1 MTRLYE
7 EGLVDHVLQWSIGDV
22 STENLFV
29 NQVRSIPEK
38 FSSVNEYRSAFRM
51 PVLEEVRAQI
61 QQALQK
67 TMASSSPSSRVFS
80 PVRITKVKGT
90 KNKKK
95 TTMKRNISIR
105 LLAKDRVTHQFPVP
119 CRADLMLLC
128 SGRIPEWDPN
138 NEKFL
143 AEPGSNAPAKGSCG
157 CSFALAFVTFGRL
170 SPTIAADV
178 NAQNEGSLLRKLQD
192 SECPW
197 FGVLLN
203 INLTPFLRIWNAL
216 HRPLA
221 DPLLVKSATDVFGHA
236 GAKHASL
243 GKAIESYCEARK
255 LNESQALCLSS
266 TVSSLLRKENEAK
279 PNVRIVQGPPGTGKT
294 TMLVTLL
301 SVVESLGLPTLVT
314 APTNMAVLEV
324 CKRFMSLVNTSDLN
338 ATIKLKKCQEKLLFA
353 QFCKRKSLLC
363 EMGSG
368 KLARRDLLQSD
379 MVLVGSKERMLKF
392 MGDSA
397 PSLEKI
403 FLPFRVTR
411 LQKALGSDGWRHS
424 AEALVKFL
432 QDAHSHFKTFAMCNN
447 TAGNSVMPREDV
459 TQIMQRPKNSAG
471 KASDL
476 EGLVTVV
483 SQKEAFDNSICSF
496 WRFARQ
502 TIQKLTM
509 KMTQSCHTLLT
520 DLPAC
525 LLASDT
531 RQAMLSARD
540 LANHLLHL
548 IPSDCPEDGL
558 SWFVAQNSNPSR
570 PVLQILNNIT
580 EKLQNLNLNT
590 DADIINN
597 ICSNDVI
604 SCQKRKFLAARQIL
618 LDTLVRQPGY
628 DLFKDSDQKK
638 KWAQVRNRNWLSS
651 LCLSNARLVFSTVS
665 SAGGPVIEGTAFEFA
680 IVDEASQL
688 VEAETCILTG
698 MASLKQLLLV
708 GDQMQ
713 LPAIV
718 ISQMTK
724 RCGYGSSL
732 FDRLQASQHPCR
744 HLLNVQYRMHPSI
757 SAFPNYQFYGGLVQD
772 GANVLEASYGSSAY
786 QVASNLFGTSAF
798 LDVQH
803 GYEVRENKSWRNY
816 AEVNLICLLIA
827 RLLQTCAANKIP
839 HISVGVI
846 TPYSGQ
852 VESLKAGV
860 KMLNSSMKIE
870 VNTVD
875 GFQGNEKDV
884 ILFSAVRSNTEGQ
897 IGFLD
902 DFRRLNVAITRGRK
916 CVWVVGNSK
925 TLSKGGGV
933 WKQLIQH
940 ARHRGCFHTVG

>member
-1 MTRLYE
+1 MARLYE
-7 EGLVDHVLQWSIGDV
+7 EGLIDHVLQWSIGDV

-29 NQVRSIPEK
+29 NQVRRIPEK
-38 FSSVNEYRSAFRM
+38 FSSVNEYRSAFRI
-51 PVLEEVRAQI
+51 PVLEELRAQI

-67 TMASSSPSSRVFS
+67 TMASSSPSSTVFS

-105 LLAKDRVTHQFPVP
+105 LLAKDPVTHRFPVP
-119 CRADLMLLC
+119 CFADLMLLC

-143 AEPGSNAPAKGSCG
+143 AEPGSNARAKRSCG

-178 NAQNEGSLLRKLQD
+178 YAQNEGSLLRQLQD

-203 INLTPFLRIWNAL
+203 FNLTPVLRIWNAL

-221 DPLLVKSATDVFGHA
+221 DPLLLKSATDVFGHA

-301 SVVESLGLPTLVT
+301 SVVGSLGLPTLVT

-324 CKRFMSLVNTSDLN
+324 CKRFMSLVNT
-338 ATIKLKKCQEKLLFA
+338 
-353 QFCKRKSLLC
+353 R
-363 EMGSG
+363 M
-368 KLARRDLLQSD
+368 LARSDLLQSD

-403 FLPFRVTR
+403 FLPFRLTR
-411 LQKALGSDGWRHS
+411 LRKALGSDGWRHS

-432 QDAHSHFKTFAMCNN
+432 QDAHSHFTTFAISNN
-447 TAGNSVMPREDV
+447 TAGNSVMPLRDV

-483 SQKEAFDNSICSF
+483 SQKEASDNSIRSF

-502 TIQKLTM
+502 RIQKLTM
-509 KMTQSCHTLLT
+509 KMTQSCDTLLT

-540 LANHLLHL
+540 LANRLVHL

-558 SWFVAQNSNPSR
+558 SWFVAQNSNASR
-570 PVLQILNNIT
+570 PVLQILDNIT
-580 EKLQNLNLNT
+580 EKLQNLNLNI
-590 DADIINN
+590 DADVTNN

-604 SCQKRKFLAARQIL
+604 SCQKRKFLDARQIL
-618 LDTLVRQPGY
+618 LDTLARQPGY

-638 KWAQVRNRNWLSS
+638 KRARGRNRNWLTS

-688 VEAETCILTG
+688 AEAETCILTG
-698 MASLKQLLLV
+698 MAGLKQLLLV
-708 GDQMQ
+708 GDHMQ
-713 LPAIV
+713 LPAV
-718 ISQMTK
+718 AISQMAK
-724 RCGYGSSL
+724 QCGYGRSL
-732 FDRLQASQHPCR
+732 FDRLQASQHPCQ

-816 AEVNLICLLIA
+816 AEVNLICVLIA

-852 VESLKAGV
+852 VESLKTGL
-860 KMLNSSMKIE
+860 KMLNSSTKIE

-884 ILFSAVRSNTEGQ
+884 ILFSAVRSNTKGQ

-916 CVWVVGNSK
+916 CVWVVGNSR

>member
-1 MTRLYE
+1 MARLHE
-7 EGLVDHVLQWSIGDV
+7 EGLIDHVLQWSIGDV

-38 FSSVNEYRSAFRM
+38 FSSVNEYRSAFRI
-51 PVLEEVRAQI
+51 PVLEELRAQI

-67 TMASSSPSSRVFS
+67 TMASSSPSSTVFS

-105 LLAKDRVTHQFPVP
+105 LLAKDRVTHRFPVP
-119 CRADLMLLC
+119 CFADLMLLC

-143 AEPGSNAPAKGSCG
+143 AEPGSNAPAKGSC
-157 CSFALAFVTFGRL
+157 SFALAFVTFGRL

-178 NAQNEGSLLRKLQD
+178 YAQNEGSLLRQLQD

-203 INLTPFLRIWNAL
+203 INLTPVLRIWNAL
-216 HRPLA
+216 HRPLVAQKIAPCQPSLMQELLEIQSQA

-236 GAKHASL
+236 GAEHASL

-301 SVVESLGLPTLVT
+301 SVVGSLGLPTLVT
-314 APTNMAVLEV
+314 APTNMAVLE
-324 CKRFMSLVNTSDLN
+324 
-338 ATIKLKKCQEKLLFA
+338 
-353 QFCKRKSLLC
+353 
-363 EMGSG
+363 
-368 KLARRDLLQSD
+368 SD

-403 FLPFRVTR
+403 FLPFRLTR
-411 LQKALGSDGWRHS
+411 LRKALGSDGWRHS

-432 QDAHSHFKTFAMCNN
+432 QDAHSHFTTFAISNN
-447 TAGNSVMPREDV
+447 TAGNSVMPLKDV

-483 SQKEAFDNSICSF
+483 SQKEASDNSIRSF

-502 TIQKLTM
+502 RIQKLTM
-509 KMTQSCHTLLT
+509 KMTQSCDTLLT

-531 RQAMLSARD
+531 RQEMLSARD
-540 LANHLLHL
+540 LANHLVHL

-558 SWFVAQNSNPSR
+558 SWFVAQNSNASR
-570 PVLQILNNIT
+570 PVLQILDNIT
-580 EKLQNLNLNT
+580 EKLQNLNLNI
-590 DADIINN
+590 DADIITN

-638 KWAQVRNRNWLSS
+638 KRARGRNRNWLRS

-688 VEAETCILTG
+688 AEAETCILTG
-698 MASLKQLLLV
+698 MAGLKQLLLV
-708 GDQMQ
+708 GDHMQ
-713 LPAIV
+713 LPAV
-718 ISQMTK
+718 AISQMAK
-724 RCGYGSSL
+724 QCGYGRSL

-757 SAFPNYQFYGGLVQD
+757 SAFPNHQFYGGLVQD

-803 GYEVRENKSWRNY
+803 GYEVRENKSLRNY

-827 RLLQTCAANKIP
+827 RLLQTNKIP

-852 VESLKAGV
+852 VESLKTGV

-916 CVWVVGNSK
+916 CLWVVGNSK

>member
-1 MTRLYE
+1 MINIEHTKLETHGGYH
-7 EGLVDHVLQWSIGDV
+7 DHVLQWSIGDV

-67 TMASSSPSSRVFS
+67 TMASSSPSFRVFS

-105 LLAKDRVTHQFPVP
+105 LLAKDRFTHQFPVP

-157 CSFALAFVTFGRL
+157 CSFALAFVTFGRF

-178 NAQNEGSLLRKLQD
+178 YAQNEGSLLRKLQD

-203 INLTPFLRIWNAL
+203 INLTPALRIWNAL

-255 LNESQALCLSS
+255 LNESQALCVSS

-294 TMLVTLL
+294 TMLITLL
-301 SVVESLGLPTLVT
+301 SVVGSLGLPTLVT

-324 CKRFMSLVNTSDLN
+324 CKRFMSLVNT
-338 ATIKLKKCQEKLLFA
+338 
-353 QFCKRKSLLC
+353 R
-363 EMGSG
+363 

-403 FLPFRVTR
+403 FLPFRLTR

-432 QDAHSHFKTFAMCNN
+432 QDANSHFTTFAICNN
-447 TAGNSVMPREDV
+447 KAGNSVMPLEDI
-459 TQIMQRPKNSAG
+459 TQIMRRPKNSAG

-483 SQKEAFDNSICSF
+483 SQKEASDNSIHSF

-502 TIQKLTM
+502 RIQKLTM

-570 PVLQILNNIT
+570 PVLQILDNIT
-580 EKLQNLNLNT
+580 DKLQNLNLNI
-590 DADIINN
+590 DADVINN
-597 ICSNDVI
+597 ICSNDAI

-638 KWAQVRNRNWLSS
+638 KRAQVRNRKWLSS

-698 MASLKQLLLV
+698 MVSLKQLLLV
-708 GDQMQ
+708 GDHMQ
-713 LPAIV
+713 LPAVV
-718 ISQMTK
+718 ISQVTK
-724 RCGYGSSL
+724 QCGYWRSL
-732 FDRLQASQHPCR
+732 FDRLQESQHPCR

-852 VESLKAGV
+852 VESLKTGV

-940 ARHRGCFHTVG
+940 ARHRGCFYTVG

>member
-1 MTRLYE
+1 MARLYE
-7 EGLVDHVLQWSIGDV
+7 EGLKDHVLQWSIGDV

-38 FSSVNEYRSAFRM
+38 FSSVNEYRSAFRI
-51 PVLEEVRAQI
+51 PVLEELRAQI

-67 TMASSSPSSRVFS
+67 TMASSSPSSTVFS

-105 LLAKDRVTHQFPVP
+105 LLAKDRVTHRFPVP
-119 CRADLMLLC
+119 CFADLMLLC

-143 AEPGSNAPAKGSCG
+143 AEPGSNARAKRSCG

-178 NAQNEGSLLRKLQD
+178 YAQNEGSLLRQLQD

-203 INLTPFLRIWNAL
+203 FNLTPVLRIWNAL

-221 DPLLVKSATDVFGHA
+221 DPLLLKSATDVFGHA

-301 SVVESLGLPTLVT
+301 SVVGSLGLPTLVT

-324 CKRFMSLVNTSDLN
+324 CKRFMSLVNTR
-338 ATIKLKKCQEKLLFA
+338 T
-353 QFCKRKSLLC
+353 
-363 EMGSG
+363 
-368 KLARRDLLQSD
+368 LARSDLLQSD

-403 FLPFRVTR
+403 FLPFRLTR
-411 LQKALGSDGWRHS
+411 LRKALGSDGWRHS

-432 QDAHSHFKTFAMCNN
+432 QDAHSHFTTFAISNN
-447 TAGNSVMPREDV
+447 TAGNSVMPLRDV

-483 SQKEAFDNSICSF
+483 SQKEASDNSICSF

-502 TIQKLTM
+502 RIQKLTM
-509 KMTQSCHTLLT
+509 KMTQSCDTLLT

-540 LANHLLHL
+540 LANRLVHL

-558 SWFVAQNSNPSR
+558 SWFVAQNSNASR
-570 PVLQILNNIT
+570 PVLQILDNIT
-580 EKLQNLNLNT
+580 EKLQNLNLNI
-590 DADIINN
+590 DADVINN

-604 SCQKRKFLAARQIL
+604 SCQKRKFLDARQIL

-638 KWAQVRNRNWLSS
+638 KWAQGRNRNWLRS

-688 VEAETCILTG
+688 AEAETCILTG
-698 MASLKQLLLV
+698 MVGLKQLLLV
-708 GDQMQ
+708 GDHMQ
-713 LPAIV
+713 LPAV
-718 ISQMTK
+718 AISQMAK
-724 RCGYGSSL
+724 QCGYGRSL

-798 LDVQH
+798 VDVQH

-816 AEVNLICLLIA
+816 AEVNLICVLIA

-846 TPYSGQ
+846 TPYRGQ
-852 VESLKAGV
+852 VESLKTGL
-860 KMLNSSMKIE
+860 KMLNSSTKIE

-916 CVWVVGNSK
+916 CVWVVGNSR